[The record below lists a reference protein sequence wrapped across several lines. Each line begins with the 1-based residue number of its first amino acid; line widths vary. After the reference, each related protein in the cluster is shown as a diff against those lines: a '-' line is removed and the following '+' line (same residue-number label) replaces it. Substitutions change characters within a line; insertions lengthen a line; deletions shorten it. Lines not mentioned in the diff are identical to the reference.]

1 MRHQYW
7 STIVAF
13 LVALTVLGIGMACLV
28 LAEKTDSFGW
38 KMTRIGWNATRK
50 ARHLRILRWIVIG
63 AGIPLLIDFIEEL
76 LATLRFAD

>member
-1 MRHQYW
+1 MSHGYW
-7 STIVAF
+7 SKFVAF

-28 LAEKTDSFGW
+28 WADKTDSFGW
-38 KMTRIGWNATRK
+38 KMTRIGRNATRK